1 MADDDSIFSVREITK
16 QYERTADVDD
26 QLRLTAPQAMLRDLH
41 RPTKEFTVSMMDFER
56 HEFRLDGGRDA
67 TAATKATMRTSFRI
81 PIMELVHTRDM
92 YRAGWAELRGILTG
106 SWADAP
112 KFGTQYM
119 PKWKQINW

>member
-56 HEFRLDGGRDA
+56 HEFRLDGGA
-67 TAATKATMRTSFRI
+67 TRPPPPRR
-81 PIMELVHTRDM
+81 P
-92 YRAGWAELRGILTG
+92 
-106 SWADAP
+106 
-112 KFGTQYM
+112 
-119 PKWKQINW
+119 